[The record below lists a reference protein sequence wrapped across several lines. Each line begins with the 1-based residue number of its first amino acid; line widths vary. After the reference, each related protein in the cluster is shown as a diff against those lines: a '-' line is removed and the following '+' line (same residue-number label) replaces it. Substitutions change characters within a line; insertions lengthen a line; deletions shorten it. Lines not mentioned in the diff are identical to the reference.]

1 LKRIGGLDLKDETN
15 RILGAVFG
23 QPVAEIISKTGKGQ
37 GKKFGFMKLN
47 CSDLIIC
54 KLFNTV

>member
-1 LKRIGGLDLKDETN
+1 LDLKDETN